1 MPELPEVEYTAR
13 QLRASVVGATISS
26 ALVFWERTVGQ
37 PDLSNFLQQVA
48 GRRIEAVRRRGK
60 FLILDLSGDLFLSI
74 HRRMTGNLFLLPPG
88 WEIDTSLRETD
99 PLAWSRRGPSF
110 VAAGSP
116 SLRGTAGDHKGPPR
130 HFSPPSPLRLGDFPL
145 KDGDTAESVQ
155 NVDQSAV
162 SDEETMYAYGRVC
175 FNLDD
180 GRRLLYTDPRKFG
193 RIELWSRDC
202 EAQTFKGL
210 GPEPL
215 DADFTVEWLEQAL
228 SRRKGAI
235 KQALLAQ
242 EVVAG
247 MGNIYADEA
256 LYYAAIHP
264 LRRASSLTPAEIQL
278 LHRGIV
284 AALTLGI
291 EHGGTSFNDYR
302 DLWGEAGDNYNHVR
316 VYQQDGKPCPRC
328 GMLIE
333 RMVIAQ
339 RGTHFCP
346 GCQKLTAE

>member
-1 MPELPEVEYTAR
+1 MPELPEVEFTAR
-13 QLRASVVGATISS
+13 QLRASVVGATISG

-37 PDLSNFLQQVA
+37 PGLSDFLQQVA

-99 PLAWSRRGPSF
+99 ALAWSRRGPSF
-110 VAAGSP
+110 VAA
-116 SLRGTAGDHKGPPR
+116 
-130 HFSPPSPLRLGDFPL
+130 
-145 KDGDTAESVQ
+145 SVH
-155 NVDQSAV
+155 NIDQSAV
-162 SDEETMYAYGRVC
+162 SDEETAYCRIC

-193 RIELWSRDC
+193 RVELWPRDC
-202 EAQTFKGL
+202 EAQAFKGL

-215 DADFTVEWLEQAL
+215 SADFTVEWLEQAL

-264 LRRASSLTPAEIQL
+264 SRRANTLTPAEIQL

-328 GMLIE
+328 GTLIE

-346 GCQKLTAE
+346 GCQKLTAG